1 MIDNF
6 VESGATLITSELAR
20 VEIRRA
26 FIRDAALTGCAVPAD
41 VLAGASQIETARLG
55 TLDAL
60 HLATALLSGSHV
72 LLTRDTQL
80 SRACQGVGLAVSW
93 DPPDLLG
100 HGPPGHA
107 P

>member
-41 VLAGASQIETARLG
+41 VLAVASQVETARLG
-55 TLDAL
+55 TLGAL
-60 HLATALLSGSHV
+60 HLATALLGGSHV

-80 SRACQGVGLAVSW
+80 SRAC
-93 DPPDLLG
+93 
-100 HGPPGHA
+100 
-107 P
+107 